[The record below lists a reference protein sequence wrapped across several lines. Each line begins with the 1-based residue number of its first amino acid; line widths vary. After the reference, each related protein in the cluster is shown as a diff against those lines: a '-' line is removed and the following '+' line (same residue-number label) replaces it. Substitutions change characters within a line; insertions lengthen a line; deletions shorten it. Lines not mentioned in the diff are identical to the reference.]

1 MKKLNQ
7 LAILVLAAVVAG
19 LAQLPALAQAPDGQT
34 AQQPAQPAQPGQ
46 ATPAQPQQ
54 KKEIKDPAEY
64 NAYVAAVGLSDPSQK
79 AGALEQFLNQYPNSV
94 MKEDALQQIMGAY
107 QQANNLTKAADSA
120 TKLLQIEPNNVPA
133 LFTLALVSNAKAH
146 AGDAAAGAAARQY
159 SEKGLQAL
167 PSFAKPEGMAP
178 EAFEKTKAQMAGV
191 FNGAAGFGAFINKDY
206 PSAQKYLTAAVQ
218 ASPDDLASV
227 YPLAAA
233 YLETKPLSPLGFWY
247 GARAINLS
255 KNNAAASAQI
265 TRYVQ
270 TKYQNYHGGTD
281 GWDQIL
287 AAAAASPQPPANFT
301 VTQVTPATEANKLA
315 ASKDPKTM
323 DFAEWQDIF
332 TNADP
337 PVAEKVWDA
346 IKGVPLAFK
355 ATVIQSDKDK
365 LLLASTIDAAQANK
379 ADTEVVMTEP
389 IPPRLIPK
397 VGAETAVQAIPVSYD
412 KPSGQNP
419 YMLHMDHG
427 KLVVTKAPARRP
439 ATHRKRPS

>member
-7 LAILVLAAVVAG
+7 LAIPVLAAVMAG
-19 LAQLPALAQAPDGQT
+19 LAHSPAVAQAQAPA
-34 AQQPAQPAQPGQ
+34 AQPPAQPAQ

-64 NAYVAAVGLSDPSQK
+64 NAYVAAIGLSDPNQK
-79 AGALEQFLNQYPNSV
+79 AAALEQFLNQYPNTV
-94 MKEDALQQIMGAY
+94 MKEDAMQQIMGAY
-107 QQANNLTKAADSA
+107 QQANNLQKASDAA
-120 TKLLQIEPNNVPA
+120 NKLLQVEPNNVPA
-133 LFTLALVSNAKAH
+133 LFTCALVNNVTAHQGNAQ
-146 AGDAAAGAAARQY
+146 AGATARQCA
-159 SEKGLQAL
+159 EKGLQNL
-167 PSFAKPEGMAP
+167 PSFTKPEGMAP
-178 EAFEKTKAQMAGV
+178 EAFEKTKTQMAGV

-206 PSAQKYLTAAVQ
+206 PAAQKYLTAAAQ
-218 ASPDDLASV
+218 ATPDDLATI

-233 YLETKPLSPLGFWY
+233 YLEAKPLNPLGFWY

-255 KNNAAASAQI
+255 KGNAAASAQI
-265 TRYVQ
+265 TKYVQ
-270 TKYQNYHGGTD
+270 TKYSNYHGGTD
-281 GWDQIL
+281 GWDQL
-287 AAAAASPQPPANFT
+287 VAAAAASPQPPANFT

-337 PVAEKVWDA
+337 PVAENVWNA

-355 ATVIQSDKDK
+355 ATVIQADKDK

-379 ADTEVVMTEP
+379 ADTEVLMTEP
-389 IPPRLIPK
+389 IPPRLMPK
-397 VGAETAVQAIPVSYD
+397 VGAEIGVQAIPVSYD
-412 KPSGQNP
+412 KPAGQNP

-439 ATHRKRPS
+439 ATHRKRPSA